1 MAGHSH
7 WANIS
12 FKKGIVDK
20 KRGKLF
26 GKLARYIIVAAR
38 RGGGDP
44 AANLALRYAIDRAK
58 KASMPNDTIERAV
71 KKGTGELET
80 ETYDEVLYEG
90 YGSHGVAILCEILT
104 ENRNRTAGEVRKLFE
119 VNGGNLGS
127 TGCVAWMFER
137 KGVFVVSSKHAS
149 EERLFEVAF
158 WFPNDVAA
166 CGGLFAVFPRFL
178 AWMGAFAEG
187 VGRVALLLELCVRPF
202 AVLIACTMV
211 VAMFF
216 QQWRGGLWN
225 MLPALGFA
233 WVMLDTMVPG
243 AGPIS
248 LDAFLSRRWDK

>member
-7 WANIS
+7 WANIA

-90 YGSHGVAILCEILT
+90 YGPHGVAILCEILT
-104 ENRNRTAGEVRKLFE
+104 ENRNRTAGEIRKIFE
-119 VNGGNLGS
+119 VNNGNLGS
-127 TGCVAWMFER
+127 TGCVAYLFER
-137 KGVFVVSSKHAS
+137 KGIIQISTKSVP
-149 EERLFEVAF
+149 EDRLFEIALEAGAS
-158 WFPNDVAA
+158 DVQQ
-166 CGGLFAVFPRFL
+166 
-178 AWMGAFAEG
+178 
-187 VGRVALLLELCVRPF
+187 VGE
-202 AVLIACTMV
+202 
-211 VAMFF
+211 MFEVSTT
-216 QQWRGGLWN
+216 
-225 MLPALGFA
+225 P
-233 WVMLDTMVPG
+233 
-243 AGPIS
+243 
-248 LDAFLSRRWDK
+248 DAFQEVMTAIDKAKIPMESAEVMRVPSNTIDLGLEEARSVLKLMEILEDHDDVQSVTANFNIPESVIAELEAST

>member
-7 WANIS
+7 WANIA
-12 FKKGIVDK
+12 FKKGLVDK

-58 KASMPNDTIERAV
+58 KASMPNDTIDRAV

-90 YGSHGVAILCEILT
+90 YGPNGVAVLCEILT
-104 ENRNRTAGEVRKLFE
+104 ENRNRTAGEIRKIFE

-137 KGVFVVSSKHAS
+137 KGIIQIPAKSVAEDK
-149 EERLFEVAF
+149 LFEIALEAGASDVQQLDESFEVSCTPDAF
-158 WFPNDVAA
+158 QAVMGAIDAAKIPMDSAEVMRVPSNTVDLDADVA
-166 CGGLFAVFPRFL
+166 R
-178 AWMGAFAEG
+178 
-187 VGRVALLLELCVRPF
+187 
-202 AVLIACTMV
+202 AVLKLMEILEDHDDVQSVTAN
-211 VAMFF
+211 F
-216 QQWRGGLWN
+216 N
-225 MLPALGFA
+225 IPDS
-233 WVMLDTMVPG
+233 VMAELE
-243 AGPIS
+243 AS
-248 LDAFLSRRWDK
+248 A

>member
-7 WANIS
+7 WANIA
-12 FKKGIVDK
+12 FKKGIVDR

-58 KASMPNDTIERAV
+58 KASMPNDTIDRAV

-90 YGSHGVAILCEILT
+90 YGPNGVAVLCEILT
-104 ENRNRTAGEVRKLFE
+104 ENRNRTAGEIRKIFE

-137 KGVFVVSSKHAS
+137 KGIFQVPAKSVA
-149 EERLFEVAF
+149 EDRLFEVALEAGAT
-158 WFPNDVAA
+158 DVQQVGDSFEVSCAPESFQAVSTALESAKIPTDSAEVMRVPSNTVDLDLDAA
-166 CGGLFAVFPRFL
+166 KTVLKL
-178 AWMGAFAEG
+178 MES
-187 VGRVALLLELCVRPF
+187 LEDHDDVQSATANFNIPDD
-202 AVLIACTMV
+202 V
-211 VAMFF
+211 VA
-216 QQWRGGLWN
+216 QLE
-225 MLPALGFA
+225 AA
-233 WVMLDTMVPG
+233 
-243 AGPIS
+243 S
-248 LDAFLSRRWDK
+248 

>member
-7 WANIS
+7 WANIA
-12 FKKGIVDK
+12 FKKGLVDK

-90 YGSHGVAILCEILT
+90 YGPHGVAILCEILT
-104 ENRNRTAGEVRKLFE
+104 ENRNRTAGEIRKIFE
-119 VNGGNLGS
+119 VNSGNLGS

-137 KGVFVVSSKHAS
+137 KGIFQIPVKSVD
-149 EERLFEVAF
+149 EDRLFEISLEAGATDVQQVGESFEVSCAPDSF
-158 WFPNDVAA
+158 QAVNAALEAAKIATDSSEVVRVAA
-166 CGGLFAVFPRFL
+166 NTVDLDFDAAR
-178 AWMGAFAEG
+178 
-187 VGRVALLLELCVRPF
+187 
-202 AVLIACTMV
+202 AVLKLMEILEDHDDVQSVTAN
-211 VAMFF
+211 FSISDE
-216 QQWRGGLWN
+216 
-225 MLPALGFA
+225 
-233 WVMLDTMVPG
+233 VMAQLE
-243 AGPIS
+243 AAS
-248 LDAFLSRRWDK
+248 

>member
-7 WANIS
+7 WANIA

-58 KASMPNDTIERAV
+58 KASMPNDTIDRAV

-90 YGSHGVAILCEILT
+90 YGPHGVAVLCEILT
-104 ENRNRTAGEVRKLFE
+104 ENRNRTAGEIRKIFE

-137 KGVFVVSSKHAS
+137 KGVFQIPAS
-149 EERLFEVAF
+149 AVAEDRLFEVALDAGATDVQQVGDMF
-158 WFPNDVAA
+158 EVTCTPDSFQAVTSALEEAKIPTESAEVMRVAA
-166 CGGLFAVFPRFL
+166 NTV
-178 AWMGAFAEG
+178 
-187 VGRVALLLELCVRPF
+187 ELDADAAR
-202 AVLIACTMV
+202 AVLKLMEILEDHDDVQSAT
-211 VAMFF
+211 ANF
-216 QQWRGGLWN
+216 N
-225 MLPALGFA
+225 ISDA
-233 WVMLDTMVPG
+233 VMAELE
-243 AGPIS
+243 AS
-248 LDAFLSRRWDK
+248 S

>member
-1 MAGHSH
+1 MRR
-7 WANIS
+7 
-12 FKKGIVDK
+12 VV
-20 KRGKLF
+20 
-26 GKLARYIIVAAR
+26 VA
-38 RGGGDP
+38 
-44 AANLALRYAIDRAK
+44 
-58 KASMPNDTIERAV
+58 
-71 KKGTGELET
+71 
-80 ETYDEVLYEG
+80 
-90 YGSHGVAILCEILT
+90 
-104 ENRNRTAGEVRKLFE
+104 
-119 VNGGNLGS
+119 
-127 TGCVAWMFER
+127 CVA
-137 KGVFVVSSKHAS
+137 GVNAIPTPPRVTIPRAFLVLHPKSRTRTNAGGPQTPGPHPPPLMSFLVRLLRPVPIAGWSAS
-149 EERLFEVAF
+149 ILLLLPRLVCGYLLTTEFGAPKFGLPWSPADHNLRLFEVAF
-158 WFPNDVAA
+158 CFPNDVAA

-178 AWMGAFAEG
+178 AWMGAFDEG

>member
-7 WANIS
+7 WANIA

-90 YGSHGVAILCEILT
+90 YGPHGVAILCEILT
-104 ENRNRTAGEVRKLFE
+104 ENRNRTAGEIRKIFE

-127 TGCVAWMFER
+127 TGCVAYLFER
-137 KGVFVVSSKHAS
+137 KGIFQILKKHAT
-149 EERLFEVAF
+149 EDRLFEVALEAGAT
-158 WFPNDVAA
+158 DVKQTGETFEVECTPDSFQAVMSALEAA
-166 CGGLFAVFPRFL
+166 KIPTES
-178 AWMGAFAEG
+178 AE
-187 VGRVALLLELCVRPF
+187 VMRVAS
-202 AVLIACTMV
+202 
-211 VAMFF
+211 
-216 QQWRGGLWN
+216 N
-225 MLPALGFA
+225 M
-233 WVMLDTMVPG
+233 
-243 AGPIS
+243 IS
-248 LDAFLSRRWDK
+248 LDLEGAREVLKLMEILEDHDDVQSVTANFDIPDDVMAQLESDD